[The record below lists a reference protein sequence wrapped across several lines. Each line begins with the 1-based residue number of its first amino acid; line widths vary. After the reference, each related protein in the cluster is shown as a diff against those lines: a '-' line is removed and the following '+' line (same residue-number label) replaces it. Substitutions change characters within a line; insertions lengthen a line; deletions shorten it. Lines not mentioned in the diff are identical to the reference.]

1 MTIDETMAYIHA
13 TEWQGSRPGL
23 SRISTL
29 CALLGN
35 PQKKLRTIHIA
46 GTNGKGSTSAML
58 ASILQQEG
66 YRVALFTSPYIY
78 RFGERMQINGMPIPD
93 EELCRVIE
101 KIRPFVD
108 EMEDRP
114 TEFELITAAAFV
126 YFAEAEVDYAV
137 VEVGMGGRLDATN
150 VLDAPLLSIITGIA
164 LDHTAYLGDTVEA
177 IAKEK
182 AGILKRGSSCV
193 CGMLDEGAANVIFEI
208 ACSQDIY
215 CGFADPAALRI
226 RKVTPRGCNFSYRRR
241 RRVHI
246 PFAAAYQPR
255 NAALVLDACDE
266 LRNRGVVLSER
277 SIRRGLRRVQW
288 PGRFEY
294 FSHKP
299 DVVFDGSHNPEGIAA
314 AAESIK
320 ALYSERILL
329 LSGVMRD
336 KDFSSMTDTL
346 APMTDTVFCVR
357 PDNPRAMDS
366 AELAAVWQA
375 KGVEAGAYKTVEDA
389 MEAALAAAREKH
401 LPLFILGSLYLYRE
415 ARDAFDKAA
424 KM

>member
-1 MTIDETMAYIHA
+1 MNIRETMAYIHA

-23 SRISTL
+23 ERITAL
-29 CALLGN
+29 CEALGN
-35 PQKKLRTIHIA
+35 PQKKLRSIHIA

-58 ASILQQEG
+58 SSILRAEG

-78 RFGERMQINGMPIPD
+78 TFGERMQIDGVPISD
-93 EELCRVIE
+93 DELCRVIE

-108 EMEDRP
+108 AMEDRP

-126 YFAEAEVDYAV
+126 YFADAGVDYAV
-137 VEVGMGGRLDATN
+137 IEVGMGGRLDATN
-150 VLDAPLLSIITGIA
+150 VIDPPILSVITGIS

-177 IAKEK
+177 IAREK
-182 AGILKRGSSCV
+182 AGILKRGSSAV
-193 CGMLDEGAANVIFEI
+193 CGMLCTEAADTIFEI

-215 CGFADPAALRI
+215 CGFASPEAL
-226 RKVTPRGCNFSYRRR
+226 KVKKITPRGCKFSYRKRR
-241 RRVHI
+241 RLRI

-266 LRNRGVVLSER
+266 LRNRDVILSEK
-277 SIRRGLRRVQW
+277 SIRRGLATAAW

-299 DVVFDGSHNPEGIAA
+299 DVIFDGSHNPEGIAA
-314 AAESIK
+314 ALESIK
-320 ALYSERILL
+320 AIYRGRILL

-336 KDFSSMTDTL
+336 KDFSSMIDTL
-346 APMTDTVFCVR
+346 APITDQVYCVR
-357 PDNPRAMDS
+357 PDNPRALEADAFAAAWREHGVA
-366 AELAAVWQA
+366 AEGYPTVILA
-375 KGVEAGAYKTVEDA
+375 
-389 MEAALAAAREKH
+389 MRAALEKARESG

-415 ARDAFDKAA
+415 ARDAFREAS

>member
-1 MTIDETMAYIHA
+1 MNIEETMAYIHA

-23 SRISTL
+23 SRITEL
-29 CALLGN
+29 CHALGD

-58 ASILQQEG
+58 SSILRAEG

-78 RFGERMQINGMPIPD
+78 EFGERMQIDGVPIPKD
-93 EELCRVIE
+93 ELCRVIE

-108 EMEDRP
+108 AMEDRP

-137 VEVGMGGRLDATN
+137 IEVGMGGRLDATN
-150 VLDAPLLSIITGIA
+150 VIDPPILSIITGIA

-182 AGILKRGSSCV
+182 AGILKRGSSAV
-193 CGMLDEGAANVIFEI
+193 CGMLCNEAADTIFEI
-208 ACSQDIY
+208 ACSLDIY
-215 CGFADPAALRI
+215 CGFASPEALKVKRI
-226 RKVTPRGCNFSYRRR
+226 TPRGCKFSYRNRR
-241 RRVHI
+241 RLRI

-266 LRNRGVVLSER
+266 LRNRDVAISEK
-277 SIRRGLRRVQW
+277 SIRRGLATVSW

-294 FSHKP
+294 FSHSP
-299 DVVFDGSHNPEGIAA
+299 DVVFDGSHNPEGILAA
-314 AAESIK
+314 KESIE
-320 ALYSERILL
+320 AIYRTPMLL
-329 LSGVMRD
+329 LTGVMRD
-336 KDFSSMTDTL
+336 KDFSSMIDALSPLT
-346 APMTDTVFCVR
+346 AQVFCVR
-357 PDNPRAMDS
+357 PDNPRAMEAD
-366 AELAAVWQA
+366 ALAAVWREKGISA
-375 KGVEAGAYKTVEDA
+375 KGFETVEDA
-389 MEAALAAAREKH
+389 MREAYAAAKEKH

-415 ARDAFDKAA
+415 ARDAFDKISD
-424 KM
+424 M